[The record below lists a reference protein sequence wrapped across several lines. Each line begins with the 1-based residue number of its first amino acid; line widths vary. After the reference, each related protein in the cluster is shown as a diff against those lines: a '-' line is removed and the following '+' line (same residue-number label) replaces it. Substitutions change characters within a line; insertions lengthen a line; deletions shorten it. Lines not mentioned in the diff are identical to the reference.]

1 MNDTD
6 HIILVW
12 VAYLSTMTLIGV
24 AYIAAEV
31 VTGEA
36 VAALTAITTAT
47 FGMWRWLDRRK
58 RQDDNKE

>member
-12 VAYLSTMTLIGV
+12 VAYLSTMTLIV
-24 AYIAAEV
+24 VTYIAAEV

-36 VAALTAITTAT
+36 VAALTTITTAT
-47 FGMWRWLDRRK
+47 FAMWRWIERRK
-58 RQDDNKE
+58 